1 MEPQYPS
8 LADRIQT
15 IFIDGVF
22 ICVLMFF
29 FSWLLDK
36 FTTVPDWTRIALFFG
51 IWAIYEPLLVV
62 FGCTLGQY
70 VKGLRVKDHSD
81 THRRIGVFA
90 SFIRY
95 VFKTVLGWLSF
106 LTITANKERRAIHD
120 LISGSVVINIRQ
132 YQEEE

>member
-1 MEPQYPS
+1 
-8 LADRIQT
+8 
-15 IFIDGVF
+15 
-22 ICVLMFF
+22 
-29 FSWLLDK
+29 
-36 FTTVPDWTRIALFFG
+36 
-51 IWAIYEPLLVV
+51 
-62 FGCTLGQY
+62 
-70 VKGLRVKDHSD
+70 VKDHSD

-132 YQEEE
+132 YQEQEKSSGGPELLL